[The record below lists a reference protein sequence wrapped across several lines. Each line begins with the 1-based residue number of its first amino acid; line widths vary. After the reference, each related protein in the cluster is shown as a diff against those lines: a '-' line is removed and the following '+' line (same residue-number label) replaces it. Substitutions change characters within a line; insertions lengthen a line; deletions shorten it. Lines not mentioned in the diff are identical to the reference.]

1 MLLVCV
7 LACGHA
13 VTPAPSPVSVI
24 LAGPTIAADSLHV
37 AATDSFGVGLARRLA
52 RDTSVHVAV
61 VSDRGALDFI
71 DGGGDVLVT
80 DRPSVIRYASSR
92 SDFATMALPWD
103 RQYALLTRNLAPP
116 RTPDVLDAVHA
127 DARVAQQHCPTDT
140 VSVRT
145 PSDVYYV
152 AEDSIARS
160 LAERLVGLGVARRA
174 MPFSRAL
181 LTLAPLAELSIA
193 TRPIAGEPCDR
204 DWQWWHAGP
213 LIDTRSH
220 LIVRRGAVGVV
231 PDTAGG
237 VTLETTP

>member
-13 VTPAPSPVSVI
+13 VTPAPSPVSAI
-24 LAGPTIAADSLHV
+24 LAGPAVSAESLRV
-37 AATDSFGVGLARRLA
+37 AATDSFGVALARRLA
-52 RDTSVHVAV
+52 RDTSIHVAV

-103 RQYALLTRNLAPP
+103 RQYALVTRDLAPP
-116 RTPDVLDAVHA
+116 RTPDVVDAVHA

-140 VSVRT
+140 IRVRT
-145 PSDVYYV
+145 PSDVFYL
-152 AEDSIARS
+152 ADDSIARS
-160 LAERLVGLGVARRA
+160 LAERLVGLGVAQRA
-174 MPFSRAL
+174 MPFSRGL
-181 LTLAPLAELSIA
+181 LKLAPLAELSIA
-193 TRPIAGEPCDR
+193 TRPIAGEPCDH
-204 DWQWWHAGP
+204 DWQWGHAGP

-231 PDTAGG
+231 ADTSGT
-237 VTLETTP
+237 VRLETSP